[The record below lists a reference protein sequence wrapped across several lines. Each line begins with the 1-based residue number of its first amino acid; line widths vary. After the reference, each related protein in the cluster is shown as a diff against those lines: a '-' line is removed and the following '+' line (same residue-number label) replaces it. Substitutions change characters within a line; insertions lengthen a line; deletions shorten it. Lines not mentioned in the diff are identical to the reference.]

1 MNKLLAVLACILL
14 SMGFIALNKPTQAP
28 VCGQNPTQQ
37 YPNPGLPHEVNP
49 VAAYEG
55 EPDEELKDVMVPIP
69 MKDRVF
75 NKTGIQCVWC
85 SLETIGRYAE
95 EPKLIGM
102 TNLSDCKSYS
112 SPSSA
117 GNKLRQLKVRF
128 EQTTSTKDRSLIIKS
143 VVKERRG
150 CLFAVPGHA
159 MTLVHYDEAKGIVK
173 YINNSDKTL
182 AIRTWT
188 MEEFNRRWDGWICVI
203 YADNDIIPQKYTPP
217 IPDLPVIDRNG
228 PQGTYPREY
237 ILQPL
242 KR

>member
-117 GNKLRQLKVRF
+117 GNKLRQLK
-128 EQTTSTKDRSLIIKS
+128 SAL
-143 VVKERRG
+143 
-150 CLFAVPGHA
+150 
-159 MTLVHYDEAKGIVK
+159 
-173 YINNSDKTL
+173 
-182 AIRTWT
+182 
-188 MEEFNRRWDGWICVI
+188 
-203 YADNDIIPQKYTPP
+203 
-217 IPDLPVIDRNG
+217 
-228 PQGTYPREY
+228 
-237 ILQPL
+237 
-242 KR
+242 